1 MNKNRRAAAEMSE
14 DFVSPHAL
22 ILVHFPEGEGQ
33 FMLHVSS
40 FSVASHKMYAKV
52 YANRLLFLKKTHG
65 SRICL
70 HKRLKGLNYT

>member
-40 FSVASHKMYAKV
+40 FSVASHKMYA
-52 YANRLLFLKKTHG
+52 NRLLFLKKTHG
-65 SRICL
+65 SRI
-70 HKRLKGLNYT
+70 